1 MEPMEADLYQIIR
14 SGQQI
19 TNAHVQYFIYQVLRG
34 MKYIHTAHVVHRDLK
49 PGNLL
54 VNSDCELKICDLG
67 LSRGYDARADEE
79 NATHMT
85 EYVATR
91 WYRAPEVMLSF
102 RSYNTAIDVWS
113 IGCILGELLGCKP
126 MFKGKDYVDQLNQ
139 ILNILGT
146 PEERSI
152 KRIGSEKA
160 QAYIRSLPL
169 KKQIPFSK
177 LYPNADPLAL
187 DLLSKMVA
195 FDPSDRI
202 SVIEALEHP
211 YLASYHEVG
220 DEPSCPEPFE
230 KWREIEE
237 LDTIEQFREAIARE
251 VEEFRK
257 EVRTIDVEE
266 DVEIVELLLQEDVIP
281 EQEEIGEVVE
291 VVSNGTVIQG
301 VPFPTVPE
309 EAPMELPPGPAP
321 RNVLRSDPFATYRRR
336 SSILST
342 SAFRFT
348 SANVPEQALESGN
361 TSGGGHQRAV
371 SAAGYFTPARS
382 RAPSTGGSEA
392 RPLLRALSTV
402 SVSDAIPGGLAALGM
417 TQAGKDGNGVTA
429 ADAPPS
435 SLPTEF
441 KESRHPRRAR
451 TYG

>member
-1 MEPMEADLYQIIR
+1 MSGRDKEDSKSKDLSSSVVPSSTGSFVSRGRQRARRPNTPPDLEKRGYHSFSCLGRIFHVEKRWKLVRELGQGAYGLVVSAQDGISGETVAIKLVTRIFEKLQLAKRALREIALLRHFQNHENITGIIDIDIISPDFNEIYLYMEPMEADLYQIIR

-152 KRIGSEKA
+152 QRIGSEKA

-169 KKQIPFSK
+169 KKQIPFVK
-177 LYPNADPLAL
+177 LYPHADPLAL
-187 DLLSKMVA
+187 DLLAKMVA

-237 LDTIEQFREAIARE
+237 
-251 VEEFRK
+251 
-257 EVRTIDVEE
+257 
-266 DVEIVELLLQEDVIP
+266 
-281 EQEEIGEVVE
+281 
-291 VVSNGTVIQG
+291 
-301 VPFPTVPE
+301 
-309 EAPMELPPGPAP
+309 
-321 RNVLRSDPFATYRRR
+321 
-336 SSILST
+336 
-342 SAFRFT
+342 
-348 SANVPEQALESGN
+348 
-361 TSGGGHQRAV
+361 H
-371 SAAGYFTPARS
+371 
-382 RAPSTGGSEA
+382 
-392 RPLLRALSTV
+392 
-402 SVSDAIPGGLAALGM
+402 
-417 TQAGKDGNGVTA
+417 
-429 ADAPPS
+429 
-435 SLPTEF
+435 
-441 KESRHPRRAR
+441 
-451 TYG
+451 